1 MDQFHVFI
9 ITWTSPL
16 APLSL
21 SFYNGFAMLYDK
33 DIREPLFDYLE
44 DYYGK
49 IRILEEK
56 RTGRSRADIVM
67 VLPEML
73 CGIEIK
79 SDADS
84 YSRLSTQVADYDQ
97 YFDMNIIAVGSSHA
111 AHVEEHVPDH
121 WGIIT
126 IDEIDGRPDFYYLRL
141 PARNPSMKPL
151 RKIEILWR
159 PELAHIQ
166 ELNEL
171 PKYAQK
177 SKAFVQG
184 VLVEKVEP
192 SRLSIQISDELFERD
207 YTTIAQQIK
216 SYRQQRSKKKVRARS
231 KRRLIRHR

>member
-1 MDQFHVFI
+1 MDA
-9 ITWTSPL
+9 PLL
-16 APLSL
+16 APSQQA
-21 SFYNGFAMLYDK
+21 FYNIFTMLYDK

-44 DYYGK
+44 EYYGK

-67 VLPEML
+67 VLPEKL

-84 YSRLSTQVADYDQ
+84 YQRLSRQVKDYDM
-97 YFDMNIIAVGSSHA
+97 YFDMNIVAVGSSHG
-111 AHVEEHVPDH
+111 AHVEEHVPEH

-126 IDEIDGRPDFYYLRL
+126 IDEVDGKPDFYFLRM
-141 PARNPSMKPL
+141 PSRNPSMKPL

-177 SKAFVQG
+177 SKAFVQE
-184 VLVEKVEP
+184 VIVARVDP
-192 SRLSIQISDELFERD
+192 SLLSIQISDELFERD
-207 YTTIAQQIK
+207 YNTIGERIK
-216 SYRQQRSKKKVRARS
+216 KYRQQHTKRKVRARS
-231 KRRLIRHR
+231 KRKLYRLPRAKKK

>member
-1 MDQFHVFI
+1 
-9 ITWTSPL
+9 
-16 APLSL
+16 
-21 SFYNGFAMLYDK
+21 MLYDK

-44 DYYGK
+44 EYYGK

-84 YSRLSTQVADYDQ
+84 YTRLSTQVRDYDQ

-111 AHVEEHVPDH
+111 AHVEEHVPAY

-126 IDEIDGRPDFYYLRL
+126 IDEIDGHPDFYYLRL

-177 SKAFVQG
+177 SKAFVQE
-184 VLVEKVEP
+184 VLVERVEP

-216 SYRQQRSKKKVRARS
+216 SYRQQRSKKKVRAKS
-231 KRRLIRHR
+231 KRRLVRRR

>member
-1 MDQFHVFI
+1 
-9 ITWTSPL
+9 
-16 APLSL
+16 
-21 SFYNGFAMLYDK
+21 MLYDK

>member
-1 MDQFHVFI
+1 
-9 ITWTSPL
+9 
-16 APLSL
+16 
-21 SFYNGFAMLYDK
+21 MLYDK

-44 DYYGK
+44 EYYGK

-84 YSRLSTQVADYDQ
+84 YTRLSTQIKDYDQ

-111 AHVEEHVPDH
+111 AHVEEHVPAY

-141 PARNPSMKPL
+141 PARNPAMKPL

-177 SKAFVQG
+177 SKAFVQE
-184 VLVEKVEP
+184 VLVERVEP
-192 SRLSIQISDELFERD
+192 SRLSSRSAMSCLSGI
-207 YTTIAQQIK
+207 T
-216 SYRQQRSKKKVRARS
+216 QRSHSRS
-231 KRRLIRHR
+231 NRTASSGPKRKSEPDRNDGLSAVDR

>member
-1 MDQFHVFI
+1 
-9 ITWTSPL
+9 
-16 APLSL
+16 
-21 SFYNGFAMLYDK
+21 MLYDK

-84 YSRLSTQVADYDQ
+84 YTRLSTQVRDYDQ
-97 YFDMNIIAVGSSHA
+97 YFDLNIIAVGSSHA
-111 AHVEEHVPDH
+111 AHVQEHVPEY

-126 IDEIDGRPDFYYLRL
+126 IDEIDGHPDFYYLRL
-141 PARNPSMKPL
+141 PARNPAMKPL

-166 ELNEL
+166 DLNNL

-177 SKAFVQG
+177 SKAFVQE
-184 VLVEKVEP
+184 VIVERVEP

-216 SYRQQRSKKKVRARS
+216 SYRQQRSKKKVRAKS
-231 KRRLIRHR
+231 KRRLYRRR

>member
-1 MDQFHVFI
+1 
-9 ITWTSPL
+9 
-16 APLSL
+16 
-21 SFYNGFAMLYDK
+21 MLYDK

-44 DYYGK
+44 GYYGK

-84 YSRLSTQVADYDQ
+84 YTRLSTQVKDYDQ

-111 AHVEEHVPDH
+111 AHVEEHVPAY

-126 IDEIDGRPDFYYLRL
+126 IDEIDGHPDFYYLRL

-177 SKAFVQG
+177 SKAFVQE
-184 VLVEKVEP
+184 VLVERVEP

-216 SYRQQRSKKKVRARS
+216 SYRQQRSKKKVRAKS
-231 KRRLIRHR
+231 KRRLVRRR

>member
-1 MDQFHVFI
+1 
-9 ITWTSPL
+9 
-16 APLSL
+16 
-21 SFYNGFAMLYDK
+21 MLYDK

-44 DYYGK
+44 EYYGK

-84 YSRLSTQVADYDQ
+84 YTRLSTQVRDYDQ

-111 AHVEEHVPDH
+111 AHVEEHVPAY

-177 SKAFVQG
+177 SKAFVQE
-184 VLVEKVEP
+184 VLVERVEP

-216 SYRQQRSKKKVRARS
+216 SYRQQRSKKKVRAKS
-231 KRRLIRHR
+231 KRRLVRRR

>member
-1 MDQFHVFI
+1 MDG
-9 ITWTSPL
+9 TPL
-16 APLSL
+16 APFPLA
-21 SFYNGFAMLYDK
+21 FYNDCTMLYDK

-44 DYYGK
+44 EYYGK

-84 YSRLSTQVADYDQ
+84 YTRLATQVKDYDQ
-97 YFDMNIIAVGSSHA
+97 YFDINIIAVGSSHA
-111 AHVEEHVPDH
+111 QHVEEHVPDH

-126 IDEIDGRPDFYYLRL
+126 IDEINGRPDFYYLRL
-141 PARNPSMKPL
+141 PSRNPSMKPL

-166 ELNEL
+166 ELNAL

-177 SKAFVQG
+177 SKAFVQE
-184 VLVEKVEP
+184 VLVERVDP

-216 SYRQQRSKKKVRARS
+216 AYRKKHSKKKVRAKS
-231 KRRLIRHR
+231 KRRLVRKRRKV

>member
-1 MDQFHVFI
+1 
-9 ITWTSPL
+9 
-16 APLSL
+16 
-21 SFYNGFAMLYDK
+21 MLYDK

-84 YSRLSTQVADYDQ
+84 YTRLSTQVRDYDQ
-97 YFDMNIIAVGSSHA
+97 YFDLNIIAVGSSHA
-111 AHVEEHVPDH
+111 AHVQEHVPEY

-126 IDEIDGRPDFYYLRL
+126 IDEIDGHPDFYYLRL
-141 PARNPSMKPL
+141 PARNPAMKPL

-177 SKAFVQG
+177 SKAFVQE
-184 VLVEKVEP
+184 VIVERVEP

-216 SYRQQRSKKKVRARS
+216 SYRQQRSKKKVRAKS
-231 KRRLIRHR
+231 KRRLYRRR

>member
-1 MDQFHVFI
+1 MDQFHARI

-44 DYYGK
+44 EYYGK

-84 YSRLSTQVADYDQ
+84 YTRLSTQVKDYDQ
-97 YFDMNIIAVGSSHA
+97 YFDMNIIAIGSSHA
-111 AHVEEHVPDH
+111 AHVEEHVPAY

-159 PELAHIQ
+159 PELAHIRA
-166 ELNEL
+166 LNEL

-177 SKAFVQG
+177 SKAFVQE

-231 KRRLIRHR
+231 KRRLIRRR

>member
-1 MDQFHVFI
+1 
-9 ITWTSPL
+9 
-16 APLSL
+16 
-21 SFYNGFAMLYDK
+21 MLYDK

-44 DYYGK
+44 EYYGK

-84 YSRLSTQVADYDQ
+84 YTRLSTQVKDYDQ
-97 YFDMNIIAVGSSHA
+97 YFDMNIIAIGSSHA
-111 AHVEEHVPDH
+111 AHVEEHVPAY

-141 PARNPSMKPL
+141 PARNPAMKPL

-177 SKAFVQG
+177 SKAFVQE
-184 VLVEKVEP
+184 VLVERVEP

-231 KRRLIRHR
+231 KRRLVRRR

>member
-1 MDQFHVFI
+1 
-9 ITWTSPL
+9 
-16 APLSL
+16 
-21 SFYNGFAMLYDK
+21 MLYDK

-44 DYYGK
+44 EYYGK

-84 YSRLSTQVADYDQ
+84 YTRLASQVKDYDQ
-97 YFDMNIIAVGSSHA
+97 YFDINIIAVGSSHA
-111 AHVEEHVPDH
+111 QHVEEHVPVY

-126 IDEIDGRPDFYYLRL
+126 IDEIEGRPDFYFLRM

-177 SKAFVQG
+177 SKAFVQE
-184 VLVEKVEP
+184 VLVERVDP

-216 SYRQQRSKKKVRARS
+216 AYRQKRSKKKVRAKS
-231 KRRLIRHR
+231 KRRLVRKRR

>member
-1 MDQFHVFI
+1 MRI

-44 DYYGK
+44 EYYGK

-84 YSRLSTQVADYDQ
+84 YTRLSTQVKDYDQ
-97 YFDMNIIAVGSSHA
+97 YFDMNIIAIGSSHA
-111 AHVEEHVPDH
+111 AHVEEHVPAY

-141 PARNPSMKPL
+141 PARNPAMKPL

-177 SKAFVQG
+177 SKAFVQE
-184 VLVEKVEP
+184 VLVERVEP

-231 KRRLIRHR
+231 KRRLVRRR

>member
-1 MDQFHVFI
+1 
-9 ITWTSPL
+9 
-16 APLSL
+16 
-21 SFYNGFAMLYDK
+21 MLYDK

-84 YSRLSTQVADYDQ
+84 YTRLATQIKDYDQ
-97 YFDMNIIAVGSSHA
+97 YFDINIIAVGSSHA
-111 AHVEEHVPDH
+111 QHVEEHVPEY

-126 IDEIDGRPDFYYLRL
+126 IDEIDGRPDFYYLRM

-177 SKAFVQG
+177 SKAFVQEI
-184 VLVEKVEP
+184 LVERVEP
-192 SRLSIQISDELFERD
+192 SRVSIQISDELFERD

-216 SYRQQRSKKKVRARS
+216 SYRQKHSKKKVRAKS
-231 KRRLIRHR
+231 KRRLVRKRRKV

>member
-1 MDQFHVFI
+1 
-9 ITWTSPL
+9 
-16 APLSL
+16 
-21 SFYNGFAMLYDK
+21 MLYDK

-44 DYYGK
+44 EYYGK

-84 YSRLSTQVADYDQ
+84 YTRLSTQIKDYDQ

-111 AHVEEHVPDH
+111 AHVEEHVPAY

-141 PARNPSMKPL
+141 PARNPAMKPL

-177 SKAFVQG
+177 SKAFVQE
-184 VLVEKVEP
+184 VLVERVEP

-231 KRRLIRHR
+231 KRRLVRRR

>member
-1 MDQFHVFI
+1 
-9 ITWTSPL
+9 
-16 APLSL
+16 
-21 SFYNGFAMLYDK
+21 MLYDK

-44 DYYGK
+44 EYYGK

-84 YSRLSTQVADYDQ
+84 YTRLSTQVRDYDQ
-97 YFDMNIIAVGSSHA
+97 YFDMNIIAVGSSHV
-111 AHVEEHVPDH
+111 AHVEEHVPAY

-126 IDEIDGRPDFYYLRL
+126 IDEIDGHPDFYYLRL

-177 SKAFVQG
+177 SKAFVQE
-184 VLVEKVEP
+184 VLVERVEP

-216 SYRQQRSKKKVRARS
+216 SYRQQRSKKKVRAKS
-231 KRRLIRHR
+231 KRRLVRRR

>member
-1 MDQFHVFI
+1 
-9 ITWTSPL
+9 
-16 APLSL
+16 
-21 SFYNGFAMLYDK
+21 
-33 DIREPLFDYLE
+33 
-44 DYYGK
+44 
-49 IRILEEK
+49 
-56 RTGRSRADIVM
+56 M

-84 YSRLSTQVADYDQ
+84 YTRLSTQVRDYDQ

-111 AHVEEHVPDH
+111 AHVEEHVPAY

-126 IDEIDGRPDFYYLRL
+126 IDEIDGHPDFYYLRL

-177 SKAFVQG
+177 SKAFVQE
-184 VLVEKVEP
+184 VLVERVEP

-216 SYRQQRSKKKVRARS
+216 SYRQQRSKKKVRAKS
-231 KRRLIRHR
+231 KRRLVRRR

>member
-1 MDQFHVFI
+1 
-9 ITWTSPL
+9 
-16 APLSL
+16 
-21 SFYNGFAMLYDK
+21 MLYDK

-44 DYYGK
+44 GYYGK

-84 YSRLSTQVADYDQ
+84 YTRLSTQVKDYDQ

-141 PARNPSMKPL
+141 PARNPSTKPL

-177 SKAFVQG
+177 SKAFVQE
-184 VLVEKVEP
+184 VLVERVEP

-216 SYRQQRSKKKVRARS
+216 SYRQQRSKKKVRAKS
-231 KRRLIRHR
+231 KRRLVRRR

>member
-1 MDQFHVFI
+1 MRI

-44 DYYGK
+44 EYYGK

-84 YSRLSTQVADYDQ
+84 YTRLSTQIKDYDQ

-141 PARNPSMKPL
+141 PARNPAMKPL

-177 SKAFVQG
+177 SKAFVQE
-184 VLVEKVEP
+184 VLVERVEP

-231 KRRLIRHR
+231 KRRLVRRR

>member
-1 MDQFHVFI
+1 MFWSV
-9 ITWTSPL
+9 
-16 APLSL
+16 APRGPAI
-21 SFYNGFAMLYDK
+21 YNGGMLYDK
-33 DIREPLFDYLE
+33 DIREPLFDFLE
-44 DYYGK
+44 MRFGK
-49 IRILEEK
+49 LRILEEK
-56 RTGRSRADIVM
+56 RTGHSRADIVM

-84 YSRLSTQVADYDQ
+84 YQRLASQVKDYDT
-97 YFDMNIIAVGSSHA
+97 YFDMNIVAVGSSHA
-111 AHVEEHVPDH
+111 VHVEEHVPSY

-126 IDEIDGRPDFYYLRL
+126 IDEVDGKPDFYFLRM
-141 PARNPSMKPL
+141 PARNPKMQPL

-177 SKAFVQG
+177 SKAFVQA
-184 VLVEKVEP
+184 VIVDRVEP

-207 YTTIAQQIK
+207 YTTIGQQIK
-216 SYRQQRSKKKVRARS
+216 EYRQQHSKKKVRAKS
-231 KRRLIRHR
+231 KRRLVRLRRGKK

>member
-1 MDQFHVFI
+1 
-9 ITWTSPL
+9 
-16 APLSL
+16 
-21 SFYNGFAMLYDK
+21 MLYDK

-44 DYYGK
+44 EYYGK

-84 YSRLSTQVADYDQ
+84 YARLATQVKDYDR

-111 AHVEEHVPDH
+111 AHVEEHVPEY

-126 IDEIDGRPDFYYLRL
+126 IDEVDGRPDFYYLRN
-141 PARNPSMKPL
+141 PKRNPSMKPL

-166 ELNEL
+166 ELNAL

-177 SKAFVQG
+177 SKAFVQE
-184 VLVEKVEP
+184 VIVERVDP
-192 SRLSIQISDELFERD
+192 SLLNIQISDELFERD

-216 SYRQQRSKKKVRARS
+216 TYRQQRSKKKVRARS
-231 KRRLIRHR
+231 KRRLVRRR

>member
-1 MDQFHVFI
+1 
-9 ITWTSPL
+9 
-16 APLSL
+16 
-21 SFYNGFAMLYDK
+21 MLYDK

-44 DYYGK
+44 EYYGN

-84 YSRLSTQVADYDQ
+84 YTRLSTQVRDYDQ

-111 AHVEEHVPDH
+111 AHVEEHVPAY

-126 IDEIDGRPDFYYLRL
+126 IDEIDGHPDFYYLRL
-141 PARNPSMKPL
+141 PARNPSMKLL

-177 SKAFVQG
+177 SKAFVQE
-184 VLVEKVEP
+184 VLVERVEP

-216 SYRQQRSKKKVRARS
+216 SYRQQRSKKKVRAKS
-231 KRRLIRHR
+231 KRRLVRRR

>member
-1 MDQFHVFI
+1 
-9 ITWTSPL
+9 
-16 APLSL
+16 
-21 SFYNGFAMLYDK
+21 MLYDK

-84 YSRLSTQVADYDQ
+84 YTRLATQVKDYDQ
-97 YFDMNIIAVGSSHA
+97 YFDINIIAVGSSHA
-111 AHVEEHVPDH
+111 QHVEEHVPEY

-126 IDEIDGRPDFYYLRL
+126 IDEIDGRPDFYYLRM

-177 SKAFVQG
+177 SKAFVQEI
-184 VLVEKVEP
+184 LVERVEP

-216 SYRQQRSKKKVRARS
+216 SYRQKHSKKKVRAKS
-231 KRRLIRHR
+231 KRRLVRKKRKA